1 MYSII
6 KNVIASRRYE
16 LGDMLGKIDAIW
28 LQGDLTDEQKS
39 ELVELARDNADPAAS
54 YAPLQEQID
63 HAFAQIKAL
72 GDRVAK
78 LEAGETPEPAPEPEE
93 WPEWYAWDGVGR
105 CPWQNGSKCTRNDVK
120 YISHVDSNIWEPGA
134 AGVHENIWEAV
145 TA

>member
-78 LEAGETPEPAPEPEE
+78 LEAGETPEPAPEPGETVFRLQFDE
-93 WPEWYAWDGVGR
+93 KSSEYRIRIDWKPELPLSAKHA
-105 CPWQNGSKCTRNDVK
+105 QKT
-120 YISHVDSNIWEPGA
+120 
-134 AGVHENIWEAV
+134 EAK
-145 TA
+145 